1 MMMMMMM
8 TKLKRKGVEQRL
20 LVFNGEDVKQSG
32 SLENI
37 GIDVQENTKMCVK
50 NRLGRRRLA

>member
-1 MMMMMMM
+1 MMMMMM

-50 NRLGRRRLA
+50 NRLGRHRLA